1 MKSAFTGETMI
12 FRKDYEGRQLYST
25 TIGKKKQDGT
35 YENGYIDVQFKKGV
49 NLADKT
55 KIEVINGWLTFYLN
69 KDKKPV
75 WQIFINEFEQ
85 LSHIPSGFK
94 PEDES
99 QVPDGFYRD
108 DRPGFDELGDDVPF

>member
-1 MKSAFTGETMI
+1 MKSTFTGETMI

-75 WQIFINEFEQ
+75 WQIFVNEFEQ

-99 QVPDGFYRD
+99 QVPQIPEGFQALED
-108 DRPGFDELGDDVPF
+108 DDSIPF